1 MSLHAMRPNRELHDA
16 EDTTA
21 GSWAGGAAVTA
32 GILLALAVA
41 QSAI

>member
-1 MSLHAMRPNRELHDA
+1 MRLDDNF
-16 EDTTA
+16 EDQAQETV
-21 GSWAGGAAVTA
+21 SWAAGAAVTA

>member
-1 MSLHAMRPNRELHDA
+1 MRLDDDF
-16 EDTTA
+16 EDQAQKTM
-21 GSWAGGAAVTA
+21 SWAAGAAVTA